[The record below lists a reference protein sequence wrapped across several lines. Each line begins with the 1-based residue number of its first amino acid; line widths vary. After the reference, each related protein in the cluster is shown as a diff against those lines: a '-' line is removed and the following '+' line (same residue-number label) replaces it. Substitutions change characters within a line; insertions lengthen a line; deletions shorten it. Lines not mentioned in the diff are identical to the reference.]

1 MRRICRIC
9 TQTVCGRNKQME
21 EQTAPKKK
29 KQTGWIIGVVVM
41 SVLTFVMLAIDV
53 VLIAL

>member
-1 MRRICRIC
+1 
-9 TQTVCGRNKQME
+9 ME